1 MEQNLKDTIDYILKE
16 DRISK
21 EDKALL
27 IEVFY
32 EYNRDQL
39 DTELREYLCEQYAGV
54 ILELSSAVIPI
65 GGLGKTG
72 AVVGEQLLK
81 KQLGKKLSQ
90 EIGTGVAS
98 GAASG
103 AIYGSGRGLIED
115 KNPLV
120 TAAQDA
126 VGGGIAGGA
135 LGAAGGAVEK
145 AVRGHELEKFKDSNY
160 IKEIGKK
167 NVVKELKRYYSDYI
181 QGIIKFRDD
190 IGKYYYNGE
199 GIRETIRQKFN
210 KAVEIREL
218 VDNVKK
224 AEYIGPEELNH
235 PRKNDLIKRFHR
247 LRYKDTDYIFSEDKY
262 GNIKFHI
269 AKNADYNIK
278 PKEPNEQNNSS
289 GADISIPKPERL
301 APVLRGQSG
310 SDNIV
315 NNIITNNSSV
325 VNSSVNNFNNNS
337 YVQLSPTLLASGI
350 SKTEGHIFTR
360 EEIGAMSRKEFEAN
374 EAAIMEQ
381 MRNRQIHSAPK
392 DYSGFINPQS
402 GDDRIFTREDLKN
415 MKREEYEAN
424 EAAIMAQ
431 LKSIGIP
438 TNGELASA
446 ESRNGV
452 IYVRPYTRDDGTE
465 VSGYYR
471 SLPRR

>member
-145 AVRGHELEKFKDSNY
+145 AVRGHELTNFNINNNMSKNEMNDL
-160 IKEIGKK
+160 KK
-167 NVVKELKRYYSDYI
+167 QGKRYYKDYLEQTQI
-181 QGIIKFRDD
+181 NNNLVGKINFPNRQYGEIKLHNYPNIPYLPSQIKNSKISIYSNDKPNRTDAE
-190 IGKYYYNGE
+190 Y
-199 GIRETIRQKFN
+199 FN
-210 KAVEIREL
+210 KLYNTKNEK
-218 VDNVKK
+218 NY
-224 AEYIGPEELNH
+224 EYVI
-235 PRKNDLIKRFHR
+235 RKNKNKPDNDFYQIKHVDPN
-247 LRYKDTDYIFSEDKY
+247 LAYPDQTQIHKI
-262 GNIKFHI
+262 
-269 AKNADYNIK
+269 
-278 PKEPNEQNNSS
+278 EPNNINN
-289 GADISIPKPERL
+289 DIINIDKVSLYDDQVHKTIP
-301 APVLRGQSG
+301 
-310 SDNIV
+310 

-337 YVQLSPTLLASGI
+337 YAQLSPTLLASGI

-438 TNGELASA
+438 TNGELAAA